1 MQTEYH
7 IKFKEIQNNISD
19 VNLTFAISHMKCRTL
34 AVVYFMLHCYDVK
47 GDEIY
52 SVARKPAYTSKR
64 WVVDSSYT
72 QYIEEFTLAESIL
85 DITNTTQIELV
96 MIGVDDNNP
105 LYFNQLML
113 TDKPFVTYHET
124 DEAMSVAEIAF
135 IKNGYVNL
143 YNNKSENYL
152 QVIRPSKK
160 SFTTTLS
167 LQQSVNQY
175 IGSGCGK
182 AFMRC
187 LQKCISDEQCVYGP
201 NYDPATGKTK
211 HPHQRRVPNRILS
224 SFLAKVKQLN
234 PQQGQFKDFEEFF
247 IAVCMQTGQ
256 SPSLLVYDFCLRK
269 GYSIGLQPEDYVYLF
284 RGAKEG
290 YKQISGAAAVSFRV
304 PLNSMRAKP
313 CFNPIFTG
321 YRSVTSAIVEDI
333 LCNYHQ
339 KCTGSIKPGFG
350 CNAGG

>member
-160 SFTTTLS
+160 SFTTNTLTAND
-167 LQQSVNQY
+167 LTVL
-175 IGSGCGK
+175 
-182 AFMRC
+182 A
-187 LQKCISDEQCVYGP
+187 
-201 NYDPATGKTK
+201 
-211 HPHQRRVPNRILS
+211 PHI
-224 SFLAKVKQLN
+224 
-234 PQQGQFKDFEEFF
+234 
-247 IAVCMQTGQ
+247 
-256 SPSLLVYDFCLRK
+256 K
-269 GYSIGLQPEDYVYLF
+269 GEPDVD
-284 RGAKEG
+284 
-290 YKQISGAAAVSFRV
+290 
-304 PLNSMRAKP
+304 
-313 CFNPIFTG
+313 
-321 YRSVTSAIVEDI
+321 EDI
-333 LCNYHQ
+333 DVFVEFLNQ
-339 KCTGSIKPGFG
+339 VEQSTNIAIDNFKM
-350 CNAGG
+350 